1 MEKAMSFA
9 DLCLFLG
16 ALFGFG
22 MLLLKLIEVSRT
34 K

>member
-1 MEKAMSFA
+1 MSLA

-22 MLLLKLIEVSRT
+22 MLLLKLIEVRRT

>member
-1 MEKAMSFA
+1 MAFA

-16 ALFGFG
+16 ALFAFG
-22 MLLLKLIEVSRT
+22 TLLVKLIEVARS